1 MGVALSNSFLVQL
14 ALLETLKK
22 DDFYDEIDLFL
33 PLIAVIISHEKLTE
47 VNVNNLQI
55 GINKLFGITPPL
67 GAISTF
73 LARAKSRKL
82 LKKENGV
89 FIPDAQIINEWK
101 NGFDQ
106 KKEQVELSLSFVK
119 EDFKKYAK
127 DKFSVDLS
135 LDECDQ
141 LLSKFIEDN
150 LSDIASIH
158 RFEKAKIAN
167 KVKNTNH
174 VISSYIGEIYK
185 QRGALLEHFSRCA
198 KGMILANYLCL
209 ADKIS
214 PKKSYDNLTVY
225 LDTPIIVGL
234 LGFSGKTKLQHLNEF
249 LELLKLNNINIVIFD
264 KTFNEVEGLLTA
276 WKIDLKNKNFKRF
289 NTKTLELLRMEGYD
303 EIRLETEIKLL
314 KNKIESLGL
323 KIEYGFNLNKNFTC
337 DESGFESFLSNF
349 FSNQKN
355 LSHDVICI
363 SRVYNQREG
372 KLVHKMSEKM
382 TLFVTNNK
390 LLREKTTDYFAN
402 ELPLEAMPLA
412 VSETWLLSLFWLKK
426 PNFFSSLPSNQLL
439 TSAYGFLYSDD
450 KFWDS
455 FISRLELLEKSGSIT
470 KEEFML
476 VRWDSDLLALVH
488 DVSVSV
494 GTDFTH
500 DDVFEIVE
508 TIKEKYIGQKDK
520 EIQDLTD
527 KKQSEIDLIKQAAK
541 NAENKLSSVES
552 KIIVFA
558 DFIATI
564 AAYLLVLILISVL
577 FLFFYQSFPSTMIPE
592 GSAIFFKSYLNW
604 LPVPKINNIFI
615 FLIGIFAV
623 LFIFLGNF
631 NGLTIKSIFHKTK
644 YIVSKFIK
652 DVFSVGEAK

>member
-1 MGVALSNSFLVQL
+1 M
-14 ALLETLKK
+14 
-22 DDFYDEIDLFL
+22 
-33 PLIAVIISHEKLTE
+33 
-47 VNVNNLQI
+47 NVNNLQI

-73 LARAKSRKL
+73 LARAKTRNL

-89 FIPDAQIINEWK
+89 FIPDVQIINEWK

-119 EDFKKYAK
+119 EDFQNYAK
-127 DKFSVDLS
+127 SKFEVDLS

-150 LSDIASIH
+150 LSDIATIH

-185 QRGALLEHFSRCA
+185 QRGAILEHFSRCT

-214 PKKSYDNLTVY
+214 PKKSYNNLTVY

-249 LELLKLNNINIVIFD
+249 LELLKANNINIVIFD
-264 KTFNEVEGLLTA
+264 KTFNEVEGLLNA
-276 WKIDLKNKNFKRF
+276 WKLDFKNKKFERF

-314 KNKIESLGL
+314 KNKIESFGIT
-323 KIEYGFNLNKNFTC
+323 IEYGFNLNKKFTC
-337 DESGFESFLSNF
+337 DESKFESFLSSCF
-349 FSNQKN
+349 PKHKN
-355 LSHDVICI
+355 LSHDVICL

-372 KLVHKMSEKM
+372 KLIHKMSEKM
-382 TLFVTNNK
+382 TLFVTGNK
-390 LLREKTTDYFAN
+390 LLREKTTEFFAE
-402 ELPLEAMPLA
+402 ELPSGVMPLA
-412 VSETWLLSLFWLKK
+412 VSETWLVSLFWLKK

-439 TSAYGFLYSDD
+439 SSAYGFLYSDD
-450 KFWDS
+450 KFWDV
-455 FISRLELLEKSGSIT
+455 FISKLEHLEKTGSIT

-476 VRWDSDLLALVH
+476 VRWDSDLLPLVH
-488 DVSVSV
+488 DASVSV
-494 GTDFTH
+494 GTDFTR
-500 DDVFEIVE
+500 DDVFEIVQ

-520 EIQDLTD
+520 EIQDLND
-527 KKQSEIDLIKQAAK
+527 RKQNEIKLIKQEVEI
-541 NAENKLSSVES
+541 AEK
-552 KIIVFA
+552 
-558 DFIATI
+558 
-564 AAYLLVLILISVL
+564 
-577 FLFFYQSFPSTMIPE
+577 
-592 GSAIFFKSYLNW
+592 
-604 LPVPKINNIFI
+604 
-615 FLIGIFAV
+615 
-623 LFIFLGNF
+623 
-631 NGLTIKSIFHKTK
+631 KT
-644 YIVSKFIK
+644 
-652 DVFSVGEAK
+652 

>member
-22 DDFYDEIDLFL
+22 DDFNDEIDLFL

-73 LARAKSRKL
+73 LARAKTRNL

-89 FIPDAQIINEWK
+89 FIPNVQIINEWK

-119 EDFKKYAK
+119 EDFQNYAK
-127 DKFSVDLS
+127 SKFEVDLS

-150 LSDIASIH
+150 LSDIATIH

-185 QRGALLEHFSRCA
+185 QRGAILEHFSRCT

-214 PKKSYDNLTVY
+214 PKKSYNNLTVY

-249 LELLKLNNINIVIFD
+249 LELLKANNINVVIFD
-264 KTFNEVEGLLTA
+264 KTFNEVEGLLNA
-276 WKIDLKNKNFKRF
+276 WKLDFKNKKFERF

-314 KNKIESLGL
+314 KSKIESFGIT
-323 KIEYGFNLNKNFTC
+323 IEYGFNLNKKFNC
-337 DESGFESFLSNF
+337 DESKFESFLSSCF
-349 FSNQKN
+349 PKHKN
-355 LSHDVICI
+355 LSHDVICL

-372 KLVHKMSEKM
+372 KLIHKMSEKM
-382 TLFVTNNK
+382 TLFVTGNK
-390 LLREKTTDYFAN
+390 LLREKTTEFFAE
-402 ELPLEAMPLA
+402 ELPSRVMPLA
-412 VSETWLLSLFWLKK
+412 VSETWLVSLFWLKK

-439 TSAYGFLYSDD
+439 SSAYGFLYSDD
-450 KFWDS
+450 KFWDV
-455 FISRLELLEKSGSIT
+455 FISKLEHLEKTGSIT

-476 VRWDSDLLALVH
+476 VRWDSDLLPLVH
-488 DVSVSV
+488 DASVSV
-494 GTDFTH
+494 GTDFTR
-500 DDVFEIVE
+500 DDVFEIVQ

-520 EIQDLTD
+520 EIQDLND
-527 KKQSEIDLIKQAAK
+527 RKQNEIKLIKEEVEIVEK
-541 NAENKLSSVES
+541 KHKSIES

-558 DFIATI
+558 NFIGTI
-564 AAYLLVLILISVL
+564 LASLLVLILICVL
-577 FLFFYQSFPSTMIPE
+577 LYFFYQSFPSAMIPE
-592 GSAIFFKSYLNW
+592 EWGWSFNL

-615 FLIGIFAV
+615 FIIGVVAV
-623 LFIFLGNF
+623 LIIFLGNWS
-631 NGLTIKSIFHKTK
+631 GLTIKSIFCKSRCA
-644 YIVSKFIK
+644 VSSFIK
-652 DVFSVGEAK
+652 NKFGIGSEE

>member
-22 DDFYDEIDLFL
+22 DDFNDEIDLFL

-73 LARAKSRKL
+73 LARAKTRNL

-89 FIPDAQIINEWK
+89 FIPDVQIINEWK

-119 EDFKKYAK
+119 EDFQNYAK
-127 DKFSVDLS
+127 SKFEVDLS

-150 LSDIASIH
+150 LSDIATIH

-185 QRGALLEHFSRCA
+185 QRGAILEHFSRCT

-214 PKKSYDNLTVY
+214 PKKSYNNLTVY

-249 LELLKLNNINIVIFD
+249 LELLKANNINIVIFD
-264 KTFNEVEGLLTA
+264 KTFNEVEGLLNA
-276 WKIDLKNKNFKRF
+276 WKLDFKNKKFERF

-314 KNKIESLGL
+314 KNKIESFGIT
-323 KIEYGFNLNKNFTC
+323 IEYGFNLNKKFTC
-337 DESGFESFLSNF
+337 DESKFESFLSSCF
-349 FSNQKN
+349 PKHKN
-355 LSHDVICI
+355 LSHDVICL

-372 KLVHKMSEKM
+372 KLIHKMSEKM
-382 TLFVTNNK
+382 TLFVTGNK
-390 LLREKTTDYFAN
+390 LLREKTTEFFAE
-402 ELPLEAMPLA
+402 ELPSGVMPLA
-412 VSETWLLSLFWLKK
+412 VSETWLVSLFWLKK
-426 PNFFSSLPSNQLL
+426 PNFF
-439 TSAYGFLYSDD
+439 
-450 KFWDS
+450 
-455 FISRLELLEKSGSIT
+455 I
-470 KEEFML
+470 
-476 VRWDSDLLALVH
+476 
-488 DVSVSV
+488 
-494 GTDFTH
+494 FT
-500 DDVFEIVE
+500 
-508 TIKEKYIGQKDK
+508 
-520 EIQDLTD
+520 
-527 KKQSEIDLIKQAAK
+527 
-541 NAENKLSSVES
+541 
-552 KIIVFA
+552 
-558 DFIATI
+558 
-564 AAYLLVLILISVL
+564 
-577 FLFFYQSFPSTMIPE
+577 
-592 GSAIFFKSYLNW
+592 FKS
-604 LPVPKINNIFI
+604 V
-615 FLIGIFAV
+615 
-623 LFIFLGNF
+623 
-631 NGLTIKSIFHKTK
+631 IKFRLWISLQ
-644 YIVSKFIK
+644 
-652 DVFSVGEAK
+652 